1 MNSISVVKSPF
12 RKYGYSLHY
21 SEKQSYLLDGHNSG
35 WYRFKR
41 DALKRAEELKH
52 INKG

>member
-1 MNSISVVKSPF
+1 MNLITVVKSPF

-21 SEKQSYLLDGHNSG
+21 SEKQSCLLDGHHSG

-41 DALKRAEELKH
+41 DALKHAKELGGAK
-52 INKG
+52 